1 MLIKGFGLDSFRYS
15 EAILMGAI
23 PIVQN
28 STLYP
33 LFLRS
38 TTLILNDLTDLTQH
52 MLDNPHLYIGNMN
65 FSREAILIDHWFN
78 EIKSKFNSI

>member
-1 MLIKGFGLDSFRYS
+1 MKGFGLDTFRYS
-15 EAILMGAI
+15 ETILMGAI

-38 TTLILNDLTDLTQH
+38 TTLDLNDLSDLTQP
-52 MLDNPHLYIGNMN
+52 MLDNPHLYIRNMN
-65 FSREAILIDHWFN
+65 FSREAILIDYWFD
-78 EIKSKFNSI
+78 EFKSLV